1 MCGLFGQVSNDV
13 LSDEKRLLIGLS
25 KIAHR
30 GPDGQ
35 GVWSDSKAW
44 LRHQSL
50 AIIDLS
56 TAGRQPMSD

>member
-1 MCGLFGQVSNDV
+1 MCGPFGQVSNDV
-13 LSDEKRLLIGLS
+13 LSDENWLLIGLS

-35 GVWSDSKAW
+35 GVWSDAKAW
-44 LRHQSL
+44 LGHQRL

-56 TAGRQPMSD
+56 SAERQPMVD

>member
-1 MCGLFGQVSNDV
+1 MCGLFGRVSNVV
-13 LSDEKRLLIGLS
+13 LSDENRLLIGLS

-35 GVWSDSKAW
+35 GVWSASKAW
-44 LRHQSL
+44 LGHQRL

-56 TAGRQPMSD
+56 TAGRQPMLD